1 MHPLLPSAM
10 QIQLNLLKGE
20 PVRTF
25 RKPYEPVDFKQC
37 GATGEENK
45 VDVHILSLS
54 SSHCTIGRNILSLL
68 CVFQGRFKIQSI
80 TSRVFAGS

>member
-1 MHPLLPSAM
+1 MHPLLPSAI
-10 QIQLNLLKGE
+10 QIQLNLLKGD
-20 PVRTF
+20 
-25 RKPYEPVDFKQC
+25 YEPVDFKQC

-54 SSHCTIGRNILSLL
+54 SSQCTIGRNILSLL